1 MIMDAYEVYKYYMAL
16 KLHFTTDKYDII
28 EQKGKVRAS
37 RQAFAKRKDL
47 FAINKVAKTYTDEEI
62 ANFLVAN
69 FVSGDRWGGIFD
81 TNARETYLQWKKR
94 IEGLSY
100 IFINDIDCI
109 LLELEKNNLNFDSI
123 FKCQK
128 NEHPY
133 ILKAYLRKDI
143 CIETLV
149 ILDKLFSIVK
159 LFDSTIDDT
168 LVWPDI
174 SRLMKK
180 YRPFLKI
187 EREKYDRL
195 LRERVGY

>member
-1 MIMDAYEVYKYYMAL
+1 MDAYEVYKYYMAL

-62 ANFLVAN
+62 ANFLIAN